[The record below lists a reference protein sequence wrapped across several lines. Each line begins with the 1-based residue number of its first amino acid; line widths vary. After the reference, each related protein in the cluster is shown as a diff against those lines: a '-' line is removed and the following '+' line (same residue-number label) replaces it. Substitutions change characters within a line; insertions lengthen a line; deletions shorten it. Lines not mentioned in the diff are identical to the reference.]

1 MSQVEVL
8 VVSFKIWGCFS
19 TPQHLLVYSLDY
31 AVQKGAVLHGGEA
44 GVFCTCMTI
53 VRT

>member
-19 TPQHLLVYSLDY
+19 TPSTYLSTALTMQCRR
-31 AVQKGAVLHGGEA
+31 VQ
-44 GVFCTCMTI
+44 CCMEGKLGCSVHT
-53 VRT
+53 